1 MAASNKHQ
9 LLKVVVFTVMGGF
22 MFGYDLG
29 LVGGVL
35 PYVRVAFAVNTSR
48 SSNTSYLS
56 SATDNPA
63 GSSSINTDSNGD
75 GGWEMEGALDDETLE
90 LIVSGAKVGAV
101 IGALLGGYLSHRRGR
116 RWALGASGVAF
127 FVGPVIMAVAPNVFV
142 IVVGRIVAGMGIG
155 ISAVACPQY
164 LGEVAPQKHRGAIV
178 ESYVFVDGT
187 MNYVWAELCVGGTM
201 WAELCG
207 RLWAMR

>member
-48 SSNTSYLS
+48 STNNTSYLS
-56 SATDNPA
+56 LATANPA
-63 GSSSINTDSNGD
+63 GSSSIDSSNVNVNGN
-75 GGWEMEGALDDETLE
+75 GSWEMEGALGDETLE

-127 FVGPVIMAVAPNVFV
+127 FVGPVIMAVAPNVFF

-178 ESYVFVDGT
+178 ESYVCGRT
-187 MNYVWAELCVGGTM
+187 MGAELR
-201 WAELCG
+201 G
-207 RLWAMR
+207 RRDDDWF

>member
-48 SSNTSYLS
+48 STNNTSYLS
-56 SATDNPA
+56 LATASPA
-63 GSSSINTDSNGD
+63 GSSSIDSSNVNVNGN
-75 GGWEMEGALDDETLE
+75 GSWEMEGALGDETLE

-127 FVGPVIMAVAPNVFV
+127 FVGPVIMAVAPNVFF

-178 ESYVFVDGT
+178 ESYVCGRKSQR
-187 MNYVWAELCVGGTM
+187 NYVGGAT
-201 WAELCG
+201 WTT
-207 RLWAMR
+207 R